1 MPLTNFRPAPGI
13 NKEVTDYTGEGK
25 WVDSDNVRFFQGL
38 PQKIKG
44 WEKFISTTIVGVV
57 RDQHAWV
64 SLDGTRYDAL
74 GTDRKLYV
82 YSEGLV
88 TDITPIRQTNTGA
101 TSVFTTT
108 NGSSNVTVSITA
120 HGAQLGDFVTLS
132 STGSLD
138 TANTSFTA
146 STFDKE
152 FEVLGIANANAFYI
166 DVGSNE
172 ANAGIT
178 ANGVTTAAFQIGIG
192 PEFSVP
198 AYGFGTDT
206 WGSGGWGSPSTVS
219 NVTLEARQWS
229 LDNYGEDLIATV
241 LNGGTYIWDTSSGV
255 GTRATAVANAPTTS
269 RLSLVS
275 TPDRHLIL
283 LGTETTIGTPS
294 TQDDLFLRFSDQEN
308 INDYA
313 PTAINTAGSL
323 RITDGSRI
331 IAAERSRGQILV
343 WTDTSLQSLQYIGPP
358 FTFGLRQL
366 GQNCGIIGQH
376 GAIDLNGVS
385 YWMSQDSFYLFDGS
399 VKKLPCTVE
408 QFVFSN
414 LNQTASENVFCGH
427 NGEFNEVLWFYARTG
442 SDQINAV
449 VAYNYLEGTWW
460 TGTLRRT
467 SWIDRE
473 VFNNPIAT
481 YYDSTATANNETI
494 LGLTNGAST
503 VYLQEQGTDADGAAI
518 TAYLKSGDVQIAQ
531 GDEFAFVSRLIPDIQ
546 NQSGVLNLD
555 FEFSRYPNDTT
566 PVSKSTSFTSTTNKV
581 DLRGRGRSFTANLVS
596 NTTGT
601 AWRLGTLRFE
611 VQPDGRR

>member
-64 SLDGTRYDAL
+64 ALDGTRYDAF

-82 YSEGLV
+82 SSEGLV
-88 TDITPIRQTNTGA
+88 TDITPIRATEALTNP
-101 TSVFTTT
+101 FTT
-108 NGSSNVTVSITA
+108 NGTSTVLVTDVG
-120 HGAQLGDFVTLS
+120 HGASTGDFVTFDSFSTIDGLDMNQEFEITEVVNS
-132 STGSLD
+132 SAYTL
-138 TANTSFTA
+138 THTSTA
-146 STFDKE
+146 SGSTA
-152 FEVLGIANANAFYI
+152 GGGGTGNAAY
-166 DVGSNE
+166 
-172 ANAGIT
+172 
-178 ANGVTTAAFQIGIG
+178 QISIG

-206 WGSGGWGSPSTVS
+206 WGSGGWGSPSSVS

-255 GTRATAVANAPTTS
+255 STRATAVANAPTTS
-269 RLSLVS
+269 RLSLIS

-308 INDYA
+308 INEYD

-331 IAAERSRGQILV
+331 IAAERSRGQILI

-366 GQNCGIIGQH
+366 GQNCGIVGQH
-376 GAIDLNGVS
+376 GAVDLNGVS
-385 YWMSQDSFYLFDGS
+385 YWMSQDSFYMFDGS

-414 LNQTASENVFCGH
+414 LNQTASENVFTGH

-449 VAYNYLEGTWW
+449 VAYNYAEGTWW

-503 VYLQEQGTDADGAAI
+503 VYLQEQGTDADGAAM

-531 GDEFAFVSRLIPDIQ
+531 GDEFAFVSRLIPDVQ
-546 NQSGVLNLD
+546 NQSGTLNLD

-566 PVSKSTSFTSTTNKV
+566 PVSKTTSFTSTTNKV